1 MSLGYEFQTPVRLVS
16 RQCRWHVLHIVQTF
30 YRTHVR
36 FSVRDCTVLEDVM
49 SAGAVGVFVPQP
61 VRMPSRTVHPRLRL
75 VDSGE
80 RVGADERTG
89 LGARPSGVRTE
100 ASSSQAIRL
109 TRWGR
114 LVMTLMAALAV
125 TILAVAVATTQLPS
139 LPIHNAVA
147 RIQLAN
153 GLSSSQVHAG
163 QLLLIPK
170 LH

>member
-1 MSLGYEFQTPVRLVS
+1 
-16 RQCRWHVLHIVQTF
+16 
-30 YRTHVR
+30 
-36 FSVRDCTVLEDVM
+36 M

-125 TILAVAVATTQLPS
+125 TILAVAVANSVGAAGPQIDHATTVSAGQTLSEVAATQLPS